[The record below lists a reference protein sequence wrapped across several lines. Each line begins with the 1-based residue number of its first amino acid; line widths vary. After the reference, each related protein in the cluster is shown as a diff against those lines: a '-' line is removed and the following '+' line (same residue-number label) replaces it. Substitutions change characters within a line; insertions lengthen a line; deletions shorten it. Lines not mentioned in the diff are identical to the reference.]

1 MPLSRLPGVGD
12 FCSNLLSPFL
22 PIVCILSSQTISFQ
36 ILLHALFPQFPWLTL
51 LPISSY
57 FSFHNLMYLVIDVS
71 THDMTIPPQT
81 ALNYHILDLHNNTHP
96 IMKNI
101 SRHPINQSYPTHNPD
116 HSTLHPMQSELLPH
130 TTNSCTHCLR
140 CSTITTNHITQ
151 TKLKQEQK
159 QVSLYP
165 KVHGT
170 RFLPSSFRRI

>member
-1 MPLSRLPGVGD
+1 MHPLFSNHIIPNSSSCTLP
-12 FCSNLLSPFL
+12 
-22 PIVCILSSQTISFQ
+22 TIS
-36 ILLHALFPQFPWLTL
+36 LVNS
-51 LPISSY
+51 SSY
-57 FSFHNLMYLVIDVS
+57 FQLFQL
-71 THDMTIPPQT
+71 PPQT

-101 SRHPINQSYPTHNPD
+101 SRHSINQSYPTHNPD